1 MLTEPPKLRFLAWQD
16 EWKTNQPFAAR
27 YPDGSPLTNATELQW
42 LKEVPPGSLDVTS
55 LKLDHEP
62 HFLHLWFSHPAF
74 TRNNFTELS
83 LLNDAG
89 NPIKLGGQSSVTGGF
104 REATERN
111 GNLGWA
117 YWTLSP
123 GETTNHPARVTV
135 RLRYTM
141 GPLERTQEL
150 AVTPNTS
157 TSMSL
162 EGGSQLNGMGQDV
175 DGRAFVAI
183 AVAAKKMSSRQFD
196 AVAIAK
202 DGREL
207 PPAGSERGGTIG
219 GDVRIERFE
228 FEVPL
233 TDVTKFIIG
242 TRPIRTNEWKDVVLP
257 PK

>member
-1 MLTEPPKLRFLAWQD
+1 
-16 EWKTNQPFAAR
+16 
-27 YPDGSPLTNATELQW
+27 
-42 LKEVPPGSLDVTS
+42 
-55 LKLDHEP
+55 
-62 HFLHLWFSHPAF
+62 
-74 TRNNFTELS
+74 
-83 LLNDAG
+83 
-89 NPIKLGGQSSVTGGF
+89 
-104 REATERN
+104 
-111 GNLGWA
+111 
-117 YWTLSP
+117 
-123 GETTNHPARVTV
+123 
-135 RLRYTM
+135 
-141 GPLERTQEL
+141 
-150 AVTPNTS
+150 
-157 TSMSL
+157 MSL